1 MTTAELRAAAEK
13 ATPGP
18 WVLIPARPYDGDD
31 PALEGA
37 YEACAGI
44 EGADG
49 NPVCV
54 FGDSSGSG
62 TMFENESD
70 HRFIALASER
80 QRGDALAREVERLRG
95 ALEPFAGYLDTARYD
110 LDNKGNPLPD
120 DEGMGR
126 VYLTVGD
133 FRRARATLT
142 SEAGHGG

>member
-1 MTTAELRAAAEK
+1 MTNLRELAKAAKAAKLPEREPRFADPLFHAYANTVEAFRDA
-13 ATPGP
+13 ATPDAI
-18 WVLIPARPYDGDD
+18 L
-31 PALEGA
+31 ALL
-37 YEACAGI
+37 
-44 EGADG
+44 
-49 NPVCV
+49 
-54 FGDSSGSG
+54 DSHE
-62 TMFENESD
+62 T
-70 HRFIALASER
+70 ALASER